1 MSAWNDPEHP
11 TPRRWLNQAQAAEYL
26 GVTDR
31 TVRVY
36 VTRGTLTGHK
46 IKGSRLIRF
55 DVSDLDA
62 LMQPIP
68 IPTADGA
75 A

>member
-1 MSAWNDPEHP
+1 MSAWNDPDRP
-11 TPRRWLNQAQAAEYL
+11 TPRRWLNQSQAAEYL

-36 VTRGTLTGHK
+36 VSRGTLPGHK

-55 DVSDLDA
+55 DVADLDA

-68 IPTADGA
+68 TVDGA

>member
-1 MSAWNDPEHP
+1 VSAWNDDPGRP

-26 GVTDR
+26 GVTNR
-31 TVRVY
+31 TVRGY
-36 VTRGTLTGHK
+36 VSRGTLPGHK

-55 DVSDLDA
+55 DVADLDA

-68 IPTADGA
+68 TTEATA
-75 A
+75 